1 MVVHMAAGVSKN
13 HDDTV
18 ISVSHP
24 FRKLWATKRREDG
37 GSGGGTATP
46 AAAATAAAAAAAALQ
61 LQQQEREK
69 SGCDPVEYK
78 KV

>member
-1 MVVHMAAGVSKN
+1 MAAGVSKN

-24 FRKLWATKRREDG
+24 FRKLWATKRRKDG

-46 AAAATAAAAAAAALQ
+46 GAAAAAAAAAAALQ
-61 LQQQEREK
+61 LQQQEQEK
-69 SGCDPVEYK
+69 SGCYPVEYK